1 MVHEQ
6 RPPLVQVKVKRIC
19 IVEDETDM
27 KALLVQII
35 AQETPFDVAAVTNG
49 REALNV
55 AKEVQPHLFILDY
68 LLPGMNGID
77 LYDQLQ
83 TIEEVADTPVIML
96 SANLPTK
103 EIEER

>member
-1 MVHEQ
+1 
-6 RPPLVQVKVKRIC
+6 
-19 IVEDETDM
+19 
-27 KALLVQII
+27 
-35 AQETPFDVAAVTNG
+35 
-49 REALNV
+49 
-55 AKEVQPHLFILDY
+55 
-68 LLPGMNGID
+68 MNGID